1 MQDLEDSFHLSDK
14 EVDEVAS
21 LIAGIAVQF
30 VNFKQ

>member
-1 MQDLEDSFHLSDK
+1 MQDLEDSFHLRDK

-21 LIAGIAVQF
+21 LIAGTAVEF

>member
-1 MQDLEDSFHLSDK
+1 MQDLEDSFHLSDR
-14 EVDEVAS
+14 EVDAVAS